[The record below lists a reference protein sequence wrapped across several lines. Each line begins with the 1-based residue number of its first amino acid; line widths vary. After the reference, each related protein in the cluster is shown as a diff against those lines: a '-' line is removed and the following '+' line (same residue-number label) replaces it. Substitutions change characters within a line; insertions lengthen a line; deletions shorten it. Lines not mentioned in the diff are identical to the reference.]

1 MEMFKSKL
9 KTCRKHNG
17 FYFTIMVINL
27 SFIVYACLPFLLAED
42 SIALQKVTNEPH
54 TSVYAHNF
62 NYHTKLA
69 FQKKVTIKPKTRSN
83 KKGFF
88 LRIFPFKPFR
98 PNKRAKTT

>member
-9 KTCRKHNG
+9 KTYSKHNG

-27 SFIVYACLPFLLAED
+27 SFIIYVCLPFLLAKNC
-42 SIALQKVTNEPH
+42 IALQKVTNEP
-54 TSVYAHNF
+54 SACVYTHNF
-62 NYHTKLA
+62 NYNTKLA